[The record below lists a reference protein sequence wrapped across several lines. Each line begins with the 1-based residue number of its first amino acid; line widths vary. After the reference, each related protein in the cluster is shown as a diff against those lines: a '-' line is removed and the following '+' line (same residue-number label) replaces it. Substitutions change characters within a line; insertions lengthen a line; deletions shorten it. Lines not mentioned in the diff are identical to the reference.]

1 MSQIQIKRTCTWA
14 VNVRLACCVAVS
26 AMLALGMLFGAA
38 EASAQTYTD
47 IHDFD
52 GTLGSSPAS
61 PQLLVQG
68 RDGNLYGT
76 TPYGGN
82 NSGVVFKITP
92 NGALSVIYNFDGTAH
107 GSRPD
112 SGLAMGTDGN
122 FYGTTLY
129 GGPNNVGTIFQV
141 TPAGA
146 ITTLYKFTDGSD
158 GAYPYAPPTLGP
170 DGNFYGVTQ
179 AATAYKITPSGTFKL
194 LGSIPDRSFAPL
206 LLGADGSFYGT
217 TQHGGKLNLGAVF
230 RMTTAGKVT
239 TIYSFDGTHGSVP
252 IGCLAQAADGAFY
265 GTTSGGGSGNGGVV
279 FRVTKGGSYK
289 VLHNFPTNS
298 ASDGNNPIAGLVA
311 ATDGNF
317 YGDTFAGGSDNLGI
331 VFQTTPAGKN
341 TVVFNMDKTRG
352 SGPGTTQV
360 QHTNGIVYGMTGGG
374 GNRNDG
380 VVYSVDLGAS
390 PFVKLVLSS
399 GKVGATVQVLGAG
412 FDGATKVKFNG
423 ASSSFTIVSD
433 TYLTAKVPAGATTGP
448 VTVTTSAS
456 TLTSSTKFRVIPKV
470 VSFNPTSGTVGTTVT
485 IKGNSFT
492 GATAVTFG
500 GVKATTFTVNSDTQI
515 TAEVPTGAK
524 TGKIAVTTP
533 GGTGTSSG
541 VFTVTQ

>member
-1 MSQIQIKRTCTWA
+1 MSQILIKRACIRP
-14 VNVRLACCVAVS
+14 VRSRLDLSLTVA
-26 AMLALGMLFGAA
+26 AMLALALLFGVVA
-38 EASAQTYTD
+38 ASAQTYTD

-52 GTLGSSPAS
+52 GTHGSSPAA
-61 PQLLVQG
+61 PQLLAQG

-82 NSGVVFKITP
+82 NSGVVFRITP
-92 NGALSVIYNFDGTAH
+92 TGALSVIYNFDGTAH

-146 ITTLYKFTDGSD
+146 ITTLYKFTGGSD

-179 AATAYKITPSGTFKL
+179 AATAYKITPSGIFKL

-206 LLGADGSFYGT
+206 LLGADGNFYGT
-217 TQHGGKLNLGAVF
+217 TQHGGKLNLGTVF

-279 FRVTKGGSYK
+279 FRVTNGGSYK
-289 VLHNFPTNS
+289 VLHNFPTNNPN
-298 ASDGNNPIAGLVA
+298 DGNDPIAGLVA

-317 YGDTFAGGSDNLGI
+317 YGDTFAGGSDSLGI

-341 TVVFNMDKTRG
+341 AVVFNMDQTHG

-360 QHTNGIVYGMTGGG
+360 QHTNGIVYGMTGSG

-380 VVYSVDLGAS
+380 VVYSLDLGVS
-390 PFVKLVLSS
+390 QFVKLVLSS
-399 GKVGATVQVLGAG
+399 GKVSTTVQVLGAG
-412 FDGATKVKFNG
+412 FNGATKVKFNG
-423 ASSSFTIVSD
+423 TSSRFTIVSD

-448 VTVTTSAS
+448 VTVTTSAG
-456 TLTSSTKFRVIPKV
+456 TLISSTTFRVIPKV
-470 VSFNPTSGTVGTTVT
+470 ASFSPTSGKVGTKVV

-492 GATAVTFG
+492 GATKVTFG
-500 GVKATTFTVNSDTQI
+500 GVKATTYTVDSDAQI
-515 TAEVPTGAK
+515 TATVPTGAK
-524 TGKIAVTTP
+524 TGKIAVTTQ

-541 VFTVTQ
+541 VFTVTG

>member
-1 MSQIQIKRTCTWA
+1 MSSIRIEK
-14 VNVRLACCVAVS
+14 ACSWPVKSRMGWRCMVL
-26 AMLALGMLFGAA
+26 AMLALGLLLGAVDA
-38 EASAQTYTD
+38 GAQTYND

-52 GTLGSSPAS
+52 GTNGSSPAA
-61 PQLLVQG
+61 PQLLAQG

-76 TPYGGN
+76 TPYGGA
-82 NSGVVFKITP
+82 SGVAFKITP
-92 NGALSVIYNFDGTAH
+92 TGTLSIIHNFEGSN

-129 GGPNNVGTIFQV
+129 GGPNNVGTIFQL

-146 ITTLYKFTDGSD
+146 FTTLYMFTGGSND

-179 AATAYKITPSGTFKL
+179 AATAYKITPAGTFKL

-206 LLGADGSFYGT
+206 LLGSDNNFYGT
-217 TQHGGKLNLGAVF
+217 TQHGGKLNLGTVF

-252 IGCLAQAADGAFY
+252 IGCLAQGADGAFY
-265 GTTSGGGSGNGGVV
+265 GTTSGGGSGSGGVV
-279 FRVTKGGSYK
+279 FRVTKSGSYK

-298 ASDGNNPIAGLVA
+298 TSDGNNPIAGLVA

-317 YGDTFAGGSDNLGI
+317 YGNTFAGGSDSLGI
-331 VFQTTPAGKN
+331 VFKTTTAGKN
-341 TVVFNMDKTRG
+341 TVVFNMDQIHG
-352 SGPGTTQV
+352 SDPGTTQV
-360 QHTNGIVYGMTGGG
+360 QHTNGSVYGMTGGG

-380 VVYSVDLGAS
+380 VVYSLNLGVS
-390 PFVKLVLSS
+390 QFVKLVLSS
-399 GKVGATVQVLGAG
+399 GKVGATVQILGAG
-412 FDGATKVKFNG
+412 FNGATKVKFNG
-423 ASSSFTIVSD
+423 TSASFTILSD
-433 TYLTAKVPAGATTGP
+433 TYLTAKVPAGGTTGP
-448 VTVTTSAS
+448 VTVTTSAGI
-456 TLTSSTKFRVIPKV
+456 LNSSTTFHVIPKV
-470 VSFNPTSGTVGTTVT
+470 LSFSPTSGPVGTQVV

-492 GATAVTFG
+492 GATKVTFG
-500 GVKATTFTVNSDTQI
+500 GVKATSVTINSDSQI
-515 TAEVPTGAK
+515 TADVPAGAK

-533 GGTGTSSG
+533 GGTGTSFG